1 MFLFLTTLRR
11 ELNSI
16 KSFLVVIFF
25 IIIAIILG
33 KYSTSVAILIDAKGN
48 SALIDLLFGIY
59 GFLGYLFSAVL
70 FSGIIAD
77 EVNTQTMRYLVPYV
91 SKKKIYLAKYFASLA
106 YFLII
111 VSISLIILFVY
122 RKTIVLPPF
131 AILSVTIFFAY
142 IQALVMLVSVIA
154 PNGKTATFINLVIGI
169 CLPILY
175 SLAFLKKWFILK
187 IIQYFLPYYYLAKQ
201 WDNLGLLLIVSVIVF
216 GGIFLFEGK
225 EV

>member
-33 KYSTSVAILIDAKGN
+33 KYLTSVAILIDAKGN

-91 SKKKIYLAKYFASLA
+91 SKKRF
-106 YFLII
+106 
-111 VSISLIILFVY
+111 
-122 RKTIVLPPF
+122 T
-131 AILSVTIFFAY
+131 
-142 IQALVMLVSVIA
+142 
-154 PNGKTATFINLVIGI
+154 
-169 CLPILY
+169 
-175 SLAFLKKWFILK
+175 
-187 IIQYFLPYYYLAKQ
+187 
-201 WDNLGLLLIVSVIVF
+201 
-216 GGIFLFEGK
+216 
-225 EV
+225 